1 MMGCHTCGGTV
12 TGPVGTAPERAKESM
27 FTPCVVVP
35 TVEIWRIGPVFPEKK
50 TLYPRVIS
58 IPVVS
63 PSSENIA
70 LPVAFLT
77 ASCSQLP
84 ASRPAPCN
92 APGLP
97 DIVGGWTAE
106 RYYNGGAGAVTNGAV
121 KTTWAAG
128 VSDMPAGSFFNM
140 AQYVFNASGSN
151 STYGA
156 SPTVMPASVDLPVCL
171 YLGIP
176 A

>member
-84 ASRPAPCN
+84 ASRSPPCVQARKRAVLSEILN
-92 APGLP
+92 RITEIHHDREIDRCRHDGHRVTVDRIAPGEIEQDSPVHSYPICCNVL
-97 DIVGGWTAE
+97 E
-106 RYYNGGAGAVTNGAV
+106 S
-121 KTTWAAG
+121 
-128 VSDMPAGSFFNM
+128 VSCGLKIT
-140 AQYVFNASGSN
+140 SN
-151 STYGA
+151 HGRSN
-156 SPTVMPASVDLPVCL
+156 
-171 YLGIP
+171 I
-176 A
+176 

>member
-84 ASRPAPCN
+84 ASRSPPCVQ
-92 APGLP
+92 A
-97 DIVGGWTAE
+97 
-106 RYYNGGAGAVTNGAV
+106 RKGAGYHKNSSTEAKIQNDRKRNVDRAVFGGGRYDRGRCERRASIV
-121 KTTWAAG
+121 KTCACRDRGDKEVGTAR
-128 VSDMPAGSFFNM
+128 
-140 AQYVFNASGSN
+140 VFLTDSIINC
-151 STYGA
+151 
-156 SPTVMPASVDLPVCL
+156 PP
-171 YLGIP
+171 
-176 A
+176 